1 MEKGINPKIDDPS
14 DKISDNDLLSGY
26 STEDFKGF
34 INNIEEH
41 IDLLNEDGTNND
53 IWRQILGN
61 EFPKGDS
68 EKSDYSEANIENCLS
83 VPHRRKLLWPLQRGG
98 AAFISLKVTD
108 LNGNEFNYQS
118 NGAPLPVK
126 RPFVVK
132 WQIVNTGYEATQA
145 GCLRGGFENSDIG
158 TCKRKEATAYSGTHF
173 VQCFIIKNNV
183 CVAKS
188 KEFIL
193 NIV

>member
-1 MEKGINPKIDDPS
+1 MV
-14 DKISDNDLLSGY
+14 Y
-26 STEDFKGF
+26 SVKT
-34 INNIEEH
+34 
-41 IDLLNEDGTNND
+41 
-53 IWRQILGN
+53 
-61 EFPKGDS
+61 
-68 EKSDYSEANIENCLS
+68 A
-83 VPHRRKLLWPLQRGG
+83 
-98 AAFISLKVTD
+98 
-108 LNGNEFNYQS
+108 
-118 NGAPLPVK
+118 VK

-132 WQIVNTGYEATQA
+132 WQIVNTGFEATQA
-145 GCLRGGFENSDIG
+145 GCLRGGFEDSDIG